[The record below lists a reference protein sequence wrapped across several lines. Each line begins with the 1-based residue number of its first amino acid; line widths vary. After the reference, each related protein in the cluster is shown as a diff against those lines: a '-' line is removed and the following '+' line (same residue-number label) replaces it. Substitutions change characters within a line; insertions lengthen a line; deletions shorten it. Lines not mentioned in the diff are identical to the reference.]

1 MSAST
6 WAIGLAA
13 IGLSGC
19 GEKGPTTPQAT
30 VSGSV
35 TIDGKPIEV
44 DSTVTFFSENEGAN
58 AGGVID
64 SMGNYNIKA
73 GDPRIGIPVGLYKV
87 SIRPPSPVTST
98 MGSASAEGGSSA
110 ETPDYMKM
118 MGKPATPARANAKGA
133 AAASKIP
140 DEFQTLG
147 TTPIVLELQSGPNK
161 LDFDLAKLAKS
172 KSKKK

>member
-1 MSAST
+1 MMSRLMSAST

-19 GEKGPTTPQAT
+19 GEKGPTTQQAT

-35 TIDGKPIEV
+35 TIDGKPIEL
-44 DSTVTFFSENEGAN
+44 DSTVTFFSDNEGAN

-73 GDPRIGIPVGLYKV
+73 GDPRIGIPVGRYKV

-98 MGSASAEGGSSA
+98 MGNVTAES
-110 ETPDYMKM
+110 PDYMKM
-118 MGKPATPARANAKGA
+118 MGKPATPARANSKGTA
-133 AAASKIP
+133 VAASKIP
-140 DEFQTLG
+140 EEFQALG
-147 TTPIVLELQSGPNK
+147 TTPIVLELQPGPNK
-161 LDFDLAKLAKS
+161 LDFELTKLAK
-172 KSKKK
+172 KK

>member
-1 MSAST
+1 MMSRLVSAST

-13 IGLSGC
+13 IVLSGC
-19 GEKGPTTPQAT
+19 GEKGPTTQQAT
-30 VSGSV
+30 VNGSV
-35 TIDGKPIEV
+35 TIDGKPIEL

-73 GDPRIGIPVGLYKV
+73 GDPRIGIPVGRYKV

-98 MGSASAEGGSSA
+98 MGSVTADSS
-110 ETPDYMKM
+110 DYMKM
-118 MGKPATPARANAKGA
+118 MGKPSTPARVNSKAA

-140 DEFQTLG
+140 EEFQALG
-147 TTPIVLELQSGPNK
+147 TTPIVLELQPGPNK
-161 LDFDLAKLAKS
+161 LDFELTKLAK
-172 KSKKK
+172 KK